1 MFFLDSIKR
10 SLYMIVPF
18 AAYYVMHALFT
29 SIGKLIYG
37 MAVADGGETAD
48 FMRAHAQSYKS
59 WSAVCVYVL
68 LVIGLWILFK
78 KSDPLENRL
87 IKEKKGFIR
96 ILLNVFFF
104 GGSAAVFLNIL
115 AGYIVDLLKIDTS
128 GTSSFNTDTPFV
140 PGLLLFVFLS
150 PLVEEMTFRWLTFGR
165 IRKNINVPAAL
176 VVSSLF
182 FGVIHGDAV
191 KAVYAFI
198 MGFIMALIYQLSG
211 TFVLAVVFHMAANA
225 FIFIPPYM
233 LKGGGAS
240 EGAGLAT
247 GAVMLLLSVVFGW
260 LVYGGTKKAQ

>member
-1 MFFLDSIKR
+1 M
-10 SLYMIVPF
+10 
-18 AAYYVMHALFT
+18 
-29 SIGKLIYG
+29 
-37 MAVADGGETAD
+37 
-48 FMRAHAQSYKS
+48 
-59 WSAVCVYVL
+59 
-68 LVIGLWILFK
+68 
-78 KSDPLENRL
+78 
-87 IKEKKGFIR
+87 
-96 ILLNVFFF
+96 
-104 GGSAAVFLNIL
+104 
-115 AGYIVDLLKIDTS
+115 
-128 GTSSFNTDTPFV
+128 
-140 PGLLLFVFLS
+140 
-150 PLVEEMTFRWLTFGR
+150 
-165 IRKNINVPAAL
+165 PAAL

-198 MGFIMALIYQLSG
+198 MGFIMALIYHLSG